1 MEKIVTGVVVG
12 PGAML
17 CTIWGEREDALV
29 HAWKAEGRRGSELIQ
44 SWVSCKTDV
53 RCNLSNDLRFFSE
66 EHAPFGKDT
75 VSVESICMYSCL
87 GIIYQPFYLHPNL
100 RPRSKECTFA
110 HVDISPST
118 SKHPGTNKVA
128 EKLSQPSSA
137 YSGAV

>member
-1 MEKIVTGVVVG
+1 MCYATASLGVLWLLDLARTKTTSVDGWVKEVVEKIVIGVVVG

-17 CTIWGEREDALV
+17 CTMWGEREDALV

-75 VSVESICMYSCL
+75 VSVESICMYSYL

-100 RPRSKECTFA
+100 RPRSK
-110 HVDISPST
+110 
-118 SKHPGTNKVA
+118 
-128 EKLSQPSSA
+128 
-137 YSGAV
+137 